1 METTGNSLEPLEAN
15 LARGDF
21 LLGLRGGTTRSATG
35 DFEAVITLT
44 LDVTAR

>member
-1 METTGNSLEPLEAN
+1 VAN
-15 LARGDF
+15 LNRSDF
-21 LLGLRGGTTRSATG
+21 LLGLRGGTPRSSTG